1 MNKYRSAGILVA
13 AILAIIPSS
22 QVGTTETYDLV
33 ILNGRVM
40 DPESGL
46 DAIRNV
52 GVKDGKISK
61 IAQTEIDGKETI
73 DATGYVV
80 APGFIDLHIH
90 GQDPYAIKLLLRD
103 GVTSPLEI
111 EFGAYPVEDY
121 YREREGKWQANFG
134 TSVGHAWTRMN
145 VMDGV
150 NPKGLGFYSGAM
162 QAAARKGA
170 TWSTKRS
177 DPKQL
182 EAIIASV
189 ERGLR
194 QGGLGI
200 GMPVGYYT
208 GVGDPEVNEIVRLA
222 KRYDTFIAT
231 HVRYLSQIPPSGY
244 LGIEEFLALAFV
256 HDVPLIVHHVPSN
269 CMGLTEHCLNLID
282 AAQKRGLKVAGEFY
296 PYTFGITSIGVDYL
310 GPGFKDRTGM
320 DYTDLTYVKT
330 GEKMTEALLDKYR
343 KENPGALVLMHHIN
357 ERDMLAAFKRPGVF
371 VGADSLPFMDEKGGI
386 PSWDAPYGTAKGH
399 PRGAGT
405 HAKVLRLVREQNVV
419 PLMVA
424 LEKLSY
430 LQAKFLE
437 DKVPD
442 MKLRGRL
449 KPGAI
454 ADITIF
460 DPENVSDNSVWADDK
475 YSLPSTGIPYV
486 IVNGTIVVK
495 DFEVLKDVFPGQPI
509 RNAVLN

>member
-1 MNKYRSAGILVA
+1 MNQHRFAGLVA
-13 AILAIIPSS
+13 TILAIIPSS
-22 QVGTTETYDLV
+22 QVGTAETYDLV

-52 GVKDGKISK
+52 GVKDGRISN
-61 IAQTEIDGKETI
+61 ITETEIDGKVTI
-73 DATGYVV
+73 DATDYVV
-80 APGFIDLHIH
+80 APGFIDLHVH

-134 TSVGHAWTRMN
+134 TSVGHGWARMK

-162 QAAARKGA
+162 KAAASKGA
-170 TWSTKRS
+170 AWSKKRS

-182 EAIIASV
+182 EAIIASL
-189 ERGLR
+189 EDGLR

-200 GMPVGYYT
+200 GIPVGYYT
-208 GVGDPEVNEIVRLA
+208 GVDDPEINEIVLLA
-222 KRYDTFIAT
+222 KRYDTLIAA

-244 LGIEEFLALAFV
+244 QGIDDFLALSFV

-269 CMGLTEHCLNLID
+269 CMGLTEHCLDLID
-282 AAQKRGLKVAGEFY
+282 AARKRGLKVAGEFY
-296 PYTFGITSIGVDYL
+296 PYTFGTTVIGADYL
-310 GPGFKDRTGM
+310 GPGLKDRTGM
-320 DYTDLTYVKT
+320 DYTDITSMTT
-330 GEKMTEALLDKYR
+330 GEKMTEDRVAKYR
-343 KENPGALVLMHHIN
+343 RENPNALVLMHN
-357 ERDMLAAFKRPGVF
+357 VQERDMLAAFKRPGIF
-371 VGADSLPFMDEKGGI
+371 VGADSLPFMDERGSI
-386 PSWDAPYGTAKGH
+386 PSWDAPYGAAKGH

-405 HAKVLRLVREQNVV
+405 HARVLRLVREQNVV

-437 DKVPD
+437 DMVPD
-442 MKLRGRL
+442 MKLRGRV

-460 DPENVSDNSVWADDK
+460 DPQAVSDNAAWADGQ

-486 IVNGTIVVK
+486 IVNGAIVVK
-495 DFEVLKDVFPGQPI
+495 DSEVLEDIFPGQPI
-509 RNAVLN
+509 RNPVLN